1 MSEIDIQ
8 QMIEMARER
17 EGWTQ
22 SERTTWV
29 VDSNRQGLNKPVAHM
44 LQTTDRE
51 LEQADSNFIAQS
63 PLTILALS
71 ERVAELEAQI
81 KALTP
86 EPMPACYRCGGTG
99 SITYFGEGADEG
111 HDIDLNCPVCNP
123 KHERYNDDRDY
134 PEDYD

>member
-1 MSEIDIQ
+1 MSEIDTDK
-8 QMIEMARER
+8 MIEMARER
-17 EGWTQ
+17 AGWTV
-22 SERTTWV
+22 SRAEV
-29 VDSNRQGLNKPVAHM
+29 APPAVLDSRLWLVACDV
-44 LQTTDRE
+44 QRE
-51 LEQADSNFIAQS
+51 NADFIAQS
-63 PLTILALS
+63 PRAILTLS

-86 EPMPACYRCGGTG
+86 EPMPPCYRCGGTG

-123 KHERYNDDRDY
+123 KYERYDDDRDY